1 MSREKAIEYLKESIC
16 HSEMIC
22 CNNHKPEFVKER
34 AEKLS
39 GYLYKENGLL
49 RQALA
54 ELEKE
59 SEPTEFTKIVKQF
72 IIQKVGVEGVD
83 IEDSKELQ
91 EFLSQYGAYMAQ
103 AIKLIEKLTTER
115 NQQTARIKE
124 LKKANTELNIILFHR
139 ENGLG
144 HPDFKAEI
152 ELSKQAEK
160 IKVLEQALKG
170 GDANANRILS

>member
-1 MSREKAIEYLKESIC
+1 MDIEKAIEHIISARQIIKMRPLNWNNIFEKEIKKALA
-16 HSEMIC
+16 ELV
-22 CNNHKPEFVKER
+22 KKEPE
-34 AEKLS
+34 
-39 GYLYKENGLL
+39 
-49 RQALA
+49 ALA

-152 ELSKQAEK
+152 ELSKHAEK